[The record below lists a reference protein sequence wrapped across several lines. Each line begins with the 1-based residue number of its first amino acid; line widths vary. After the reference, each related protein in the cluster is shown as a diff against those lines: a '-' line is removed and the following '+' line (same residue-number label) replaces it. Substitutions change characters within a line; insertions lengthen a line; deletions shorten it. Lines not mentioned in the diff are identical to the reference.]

1 MMISAKQG
9 LCSCNVADEVSF
21 LLFLK
26 ALVTVAT
33 DVDPSH
39 YRVSL
44 LYAKVLVILTV
55 LIRDFET
62 EPAIPTWKVSVTKIW
77 RLPYWTLPFWLSPGS
92 QDLFN
97 SKVCC
102 GVMILICLLLCTSGG
117 EFSLEHE
124 SGRLF

>member
-1 MMISAKQG
+1 MIKENPSN
-9 LCSCNVADEVSF
+9 SCNVADEVSF

-44 LYAKVLVILTV
+44 LYAKVLVILTF

-62 EPAIPTWKVSVTKIW
+62 EPAIPT
-77 RLPYWTLPFWLSPGS
+77 
-92 QDLFN
+92 
-97 SKVCC
+97 
-102 GVMILICLLLCTSGG
+102 
-117 EFSLEHE
+117 
-124 SGRLF
+124 